1 MNIACYFR
9 TDAYFEQL
17 REALVRAG
25 FVCERFINENLLL
38 RTVRRRS
45 FEFILIDIGSE
56 MRDSENIFSWLG
68 CRTGDSTPVLV
79 LCDVRNAEWVADALD
94 SGADDFVV
102 SPFEPIELVARIHAI
117 LRRSNRHQARR
128 IIELAGF
135 SLDRE
140 TGKFSYESVPIVVTP
155 REFTMAWLLFSS
167 PGVYVSRETIS
178 TAIWGMNSQVA
189 GRTIEQHVYKLR
201 KKLRLGSDREVIIRT
216 AYNQGYRLELS
227 KPENTASGAKMHPS
241 GA

>member
-1 MNIACYFR
+1 MNIACYIR

-17 REALVRAG
+17 RAALVRAG

-56 MRDSENIFSWLG
+56 IRGSENIFSWLG
-68 CRTGDSTPVLV
+68 CRTGDSTPVLI

-102 SPFEPIELVARIHAI
+102 RPFEPIELVARIHAV
-117 LRRSNRHQARR
+117 LRRSNRRQARR
-128 IIELAGF
+128 VIELAGF

-140 TGKFSYESVPIVVTP
+140 TSKFSYESVPIEMTP

-178 TAIWGMNSQVA
+178 TAIWGIDREVA

-201 KKLRLGSDREVIIRT
+201 KKLKLGSGRGVVIRT
-216 AYNQGYRLELS
+216 AYNQGYRLEL
-227 KPENTASGAKMHPS
+227 PRQEIELNAG
-241 GA
+241 